1 MILNQEADFEFIPQ
15 DVPKYPKSAK
25 VLKTLHYNILKP
37 WYVFS
42 IAGIISPWFI
52 YIMGKTLAI
61 QDDANVYNCKL
72 FRTYLA
78 QTC

>member
-1 MILNQEADFEFIPQ
+1 
-15 DVPKYPKSAK
+15 
-25 VLKTLHYNILKP
+25 
-37 WYVFS
+37 
-42 IAGIISPWFI
+42 
-52 YIMGKTLAI
+52 MGKTLAI